1 MIFPFV
7 LVPSEIPLTII
18 ESMGWGKPIIATV
31 PSGTGEFVQG
41 FGAVAKIGDAH
52 DLARI
57 MVNLITD
64 KMLYS
69 AKSKAMLEKYRNH
82 PSWREVAL
90 KWLEVGKSVISA

>member
-1 MIFPFV
+1 
-7 LVPSEIPLTII
+7 
-18 ESMGWGKPIIATV
+18 
-31 PSGTGEFVQG
+31 
-41 FGAVAKIGDAH
+41 
-52 DLARI
+52 

-90 KWLEVGKSVISA
+90 KWLEVGESVILA